1 MRNKFEKE
9 MNELHEH
16 LIYMGELCEIAIC
29 KATSILLKNSSC
41 KAKTVFDVES
51 EIDQIEKEIENLCLR
66 LLLQQQPVAK
76 DLREVSAALKIITD
90 MERIGDQAA
99 DIAEIITSDTA
110 YENFEVSK
118 IEAMS
123 KHVMA
128 MVSDC
133 VTAYVKHDLA
143 LTQAIIKKDDVVD
156 DLFEQIKQELILF
169 INKNVEEQ
177 GKLAIDLIMVAKYL
191 ERIGD
196 HATNIAEWVE
206 FAITGNHK
214 LYADKE

>member
-1 MRNKFEKE
+1 MRNKFEQE

-29 KATSILLKNSSC
+29 KATSILLKNNSC
-41 KAKTVFDVES
+41 KARTVFDVES

-99 DIAEIITSDTA
+99 DIAEIITNDTA
-110 YENFEVSK
+110 YDSFEVSK

-123 KHVMA
+123 KQVTN

-133 VTAYVKHDLA
+133 VTAYIKHDLA
-143 LTQAIIKKDDVVD
+143 LTQAIIKSDDIVD
-156 DLFEQIKQELILF
+156 ELFEQVKQELILF
-169 INKNVEEQ
+169 INKNEGEQ

-214 LYADKE
+214 LYTAKE

>member
-1 MRNKFEKE
+1 MRNAFEKE

-16 LIYMGELCEIAIC
+16 LVYMGELCEIAIC

-41 KAKTVFDVES
+41 KAKTVYDVEN
-51 EIDQIEKEIENLCLR
+51 EIDRIEKEIENLCLR
-66 LLLQQQPVAK
+66 LLLRQQPVAK

-99 DIAEIITSDTA
+99 DIAEIITNDEA
-110 YENFEVSK
+110 YKNFEVSK
-118 IEAMS
+118 IESMS
-123 KHVMA
+123 KQVMA

-133 VTAYVKHDLA
+133 VTAYVKQDLA
-143 LTQAIIKKDDVVD
+143 LAGAIIRQDDIVD
-156 DLFEQIKQELILF
+156 DLFEQVKQDLIRF
-169 INKNVEEQ
+169 INNNAQEQ
-177 GKLAIDLIMVAKYL
+177 GELAIDLIMVAKYL

-214 LYADKE
+214 NTEKF